1 MFVQNPETPNIGTS
15 TQGSTLL
22 VPAVSIGN
30 VPQLAVDLLI
40 NTLQTSRIGILD
52 SPSLT
57 PISGTA
63 GYDHLGSETR
73 SLPLEVYQTKDAKWT
88 ILQQRSPPLPKHHRK
103 FASELLEYIKSGG
116 FSRVVVLA
124 SSDAA
129 LRTDALIDGSQIRT
143 LSVDC
148 LDEELAARLKE
159 LSLGELSSE
168 ASGYST
174 GGGADGLKP
183 TLRRLHAAGVT
194 RPLVELCKQA
204 GVPIFAMV
212 SFVNE
217 GDNIPDA
224 IALANAANTVL
235 GVADTGRSEVPQWR
249 PPQSWQWLMPSAVP
263 DELF

>member
-1 MFVQNPETPNIGTS
+1 MFVPTADSSNSKPS
-15 TQGSTLL
+15 TQGSTLV

-40 NTLQTSRIGILD
+40 NTLQLPRIGVID
-52 SPSLT
+52 SPLLT
-57 PISGTA
+57 PISGSA
-63 GYDHLGSETR
+63 GYDHLDSETR
-73 SLPLEVYQTKDAKWT
+73 SLPLEVYQSKDAKWT

-143 LSVDC
+143 LSANC
-148 LDEELAARLKE
+148 LDEELAARLKT
-159 LSLGELSSE
+159 LSLGELSAESRN
-168 ASGYST
+168 T
-174 GGGADGLKP
+174 DGLKL
-183 TLRRLHAAGVT
+183 TLKRLHSAGVT
-194 RPLVELCKQA
+194 RPLVELCDQA
-204 GVPIFAMV
+204 GIPTFAMV

-224 IALANAANTVL
+224 IDLANAANAVL
-235 GVADTGRSEVPQWR
+235 GVAAGSEVLQWR
-249 PPQSWQWLMPSAVP
+249 PPHSWQWLMPSAVP